1 MSIAVAKVTQI
12 PYSEARPQSCWR
24 AEAGSVGI
32 QRLRNDT
39 DLQDKESVQHGDRI
53 FRQESKYLVLYRFI
67 LNHTQAYQKAQQ
79 ASEDVLAALVL
90 TGESSKIPS
99 VSPLKGHSRRGADS
113 ATYQVQNLAFCNARL
128 GFKRPFPSKQADIL
142 RVHWVQP
149 KESCGQ
155 SLEGE

>member
-90 TGESSKIPS
+90 TGESSNP
-99 VSPLKGHSRRGADS
+99 
-113 ATYQVQNLAFCNARL
+113 FCIA
-128 GFKRPFPSKQADIL
+128 A
-142 RVHWVQP
+142 
-149 KESCGQ
+149 
-155 SLEGE
+155 EGT